1 MQENESN
8 KNGKGKE
15 HHNIIQFP
23 GTEITRPKNQE
34 PGDFPPEEQ
43 PAEAPSPAEPE
54 TPQPAL
60 TAPLLITK
68 VKPEDLLP
76 LALGQAKLFH
86 TADRGVFADVM
97 IGGIQKTLMLGT
109 KDTADWIEELSYR
122 AFGMTPS
129 RQTLKTVNRVLR
141 AKALFEGPERSVHLR
156 YAAHGG
162 CIYIDLA
169 NKNWEQVE
177 ISESGRRIIPS
188 HESPVRFRREQGM
201 AAMCYPAE
209 QGSFEPLRG
218 ILNLDSEADF
228 ILMVSWLIGA
238 MNPKGPFP
246 IMVLVGEQGSS
257 KSTTAKMLKG
267 LTDPATIGLVA
278 LPKCE
283 RDLAI
288 AAQRTWTLP
297 YDNLSKITDG
307 MSDAFCR
314 LATGGG
320 FRTRTLYTNEDEMMF
335 SSVRPLIMNGI
346 SDFVTRQDL
355 ADRSILINLPSI
367 PEHRRLPEKALYERW
382 REARPLIFGAICDA
396 LSTSLRNLPHVE
408 LPTYPRMADFAQL
421 IVAAEP
427 VLPWKSGAFLQAYF
441 ENREKMIDVALEADE
456 VATAVIALVEQTA
469 NAEWVGTATELK
481 DALDAVVDDRTRRL
495 RSWPKQPNMLS
506 NRVRRCATFL
516 RSKGIHYERGKSG
529 NRYIVLRRMGDGTAQ
544 PVPTVRPE
552 PKPLL
557 TEAADP
563 ADTSIS
569 TSATDNEDEEF
580 EEGEI

>member
-1 MQENESN
+1 MNNENTKAPS
-8 KNGKGKE
+8 GKGKDQS
-15 HHNIIQFP
+15 NVIRFP
-23 GTEITRPKNQE
+23 GTEARN
-34 PGDFPPEEQ
+34 PEEQ
-43 PAEAPSPAEPE
+43 EHRDLSLEEQSGKASLSAEPE
-54 TPQPAL
+54 TISPEGQAL
-60 TAPLLITK
+60 PVIKK
-68 VKPEDLLP
+68 VKPEAL
-76 LALGQAKLFH
+76 LALALEQAKLFH
-86 TADRGVFADVM
+86 TADRSVFADV
-97 IGGIQKTLMLGT
+97 IQGGIRKTLMLRT
-109 KDTADWIEELSYR
+109 KDTTHWLNELSYR
-122 AFGMTPS
+122 GFGMTPV
-129 RQTLKTVNRVLR
+129 RQTLNTVINVLE
-141 AKALFEGPERSVHLR
+141 AKALFEGPERIVHLR
-156 YAAHGG
+156 YGSHGG
-162 CIYIDLA
+162 CVYIDLG
-169 NKNWEQVE
+169 NDKWEQVE
-177 ISESGRRIIPS
+177 ISNRGWRILAS
-188 HESPVRFRREQGM
+188 HESSVRFRREQGM
-201 AAMCYPAE
+201 AAMCYPASN
-209 QGSFEPLRG
+209 GSFEPLRQ
-218 ILNLDSEADF
+218 ILNLDSEVDF

-283 RDLAI
+283 QDLAI

-355 ADRSILINLPSI
+355 ADRSILIHLPSI
-367 PEHRRLPEKALYERW
+367 PEQRRLPEKVLYERW

-456 VATAVIALVEQTA
+456 VATTVIALVEKTA
-469 NAEWVGTATELK
+469 EKKWVGTATELK
-481 DALDAVVDDRTRRL
+481 DALDAVVDERTRRL
-495 RSWPKQPNMLS
+495 RSWPKKSNMLS

-529 NRYIVLRRMGDGTAQ
+529 NRYIVLRKIEDATAQ
-544 PVPTVRPE
+544 TVSTVRPE
-552 PKPLL
+552 PPPAV
-557 TEAADP
+557 AAKSYTFDSNGP
-563 ADTSIS
+563 GNDDGNVDI
-569 TSATDNEDEEF
+569 

>member
-1 MQENESN
+1 MVDNTNHPPNDKNSGKIIPFPEKVSEKPESTENE
-8 KNGKGKE
+8 
-15 HHNIIQFP
+15 NIL
-23 GTEITRPKNQE
+23 
-34 PGDFPPEEQ
+34 PEEL
-43 PAEAPSPAEPE
+43 PAEPSTPAEQE
-54 TPQPAL
+54 TPQSALPA
-60 TAPLLITK
+60 PHLITK

-76 LALGQAKLFH
+76 LALEQAKLFH

-97 IGGIQKTLMLGT
+97 MGGVQKTLMLGT
-109 KDTADWIEELSYR
+109 KDTAEWIEELSYR

-129 RQTLKTVNRVLR
+129 RQAFKTVNRVLR

-169 NKNWEQVE
+169 NDQREQVE
-177 ISESGRRIIPS
+177 ISEAGRRIIPS

-209 QGSFEPLRG
+209 NGNFEPLRG
-218 ILNLDSEADF
+218 ILNLESEADF

-320 FRTRTLYTNEDEMMF
+320 FRTRTLYTNEDEMM
-335 SSVRPLIMNGI
+335 
-346 SDFVTRQDL
+346 
-355 ADRSILINLPSI
+355 
-367 PEHRRLPEKALYERW
+367 
-382 REARPLIFGAICDA
+382 
-396 LSTSLRNLPHVE
+396 
-408 LPTYPRMADFAQL
+408 
-421 IVAAEP
+421 
-427 VLPWKSGAFLQAYF
+427 
-441 ENREKMIDVALEADE
+441 
-456 VATAVIALVEQTA
+456 
-469 NAEWVGTATELK
+469 
-481 DALDAVVDDRTRRL
+481 
-495 RSWPKQPNMLS
+495 
-506 NRVRRCATFL
+506 
-516 RSKGIHYERGKSG
+516 
-529 NRYIVLRRMGDGTAQ
+529 
-544 PVPTVRPE
+544 
-552 PKPLL
+552 
-557 TEAADP
+557 
-563 ADTSIS
+563 
-569 TSATDNEDEEF
+569 
-580 EEGEI
+580 